1 MKRKELGLQWGS
13 SYMDRIYIDFFAVG
27 LSAILY
33 AIIYFVWYS
42 KWLFGIT
49 WLKHSDLKTTELKKT
64 RWVRFFWNFIVGLI
78 ISYFI
83 AFFEAYL
90 SVTTVSDGMFIG
102 FCLWLGFVVT
112 TLLSPA
118 VWARR
123 SMVLFFIESGAKLLA
138 YLVMSGMIG
147 A

>member
-1 MKRKELGLQWGS
+1 M
-13 SYMDRIYIDFFAVG
+13 YPIYIDYFAVA

-42 KWLFGIT
+42 KWLFGT
-49 WLKHSDLKTTELKKT
+49 LWLEHSGEKISELKKS
-64 RWVRFFWNFIVGLI
+64 RWIRLFWNFILGLI

-90 SVTTVSDGMFIG
+90 SVTTVSDGMFVG
-102 FCLWLGFVVT
+102 FCFWLGFVVT
-112 TLLSPA
+112 ALLSPA
-118 VWARR
+118 VWGKRP
-123 SMVLFFIESGAKLLA
+123 MILFFVESGAKLLA
-138 YLVMSGMIG
+138 YLVMSGIIG